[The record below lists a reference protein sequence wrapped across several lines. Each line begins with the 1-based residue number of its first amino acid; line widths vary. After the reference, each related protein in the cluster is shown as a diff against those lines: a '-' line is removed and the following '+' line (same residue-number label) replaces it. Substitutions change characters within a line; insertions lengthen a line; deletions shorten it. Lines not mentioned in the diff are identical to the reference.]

1 MPGTS
6 SGVRDFARGPLKPF
20 MQVNQFYQIF
30 QKCSILVVQCYR
42 VQASPALLPTQ
53 MISGEHTIE
62 ELACTQTAFP
72 TRSQLAF
79 PRDSSRGRLSQTAVD
94 HDLEPD
100 RPAASNGGGRIHRRA
115 EGLRRWSRQERT
127 GQGLARGRPEP
138 AGIDPPPP
146 SHHHPPAL
154 RQPGRDR
161 PARAERSPRR
171 GRGRA
176 RGVADAGPSERARR
190 HRPRPGR
197 TRTGRRRLGCAPR
210 SPHAV
215 RLDGP

>member
-1 MPGTS
+1 MQYSRGAMLQGPSERAEPRTASHTNDFRRTYHRRTCMHPNRLPHPIHPEAGSPRLLSTTTS
-6 SGVRDFARGPLKPF
+6 SPTGRP
-20 MQVNQFYQIF
+20 
-30 QKCSILVVQCYR
+30 
-42 VQASPALLPTQ
+42 LPT
-53 MISGEHTIE
+53 GE
-62 ELACTQTAFP
+62 AAF
-72 TRSQLAF
+72 TGER
-79 PRDSSRGRLSQTAVD
+79 RGCD
-94 HDLEPD
+94 
-100 RPAASNGGGRIHRRA
+100 GGAG
-115 EGLRRWSRQERT
+115 QDRT
-127 GQGLARGRPEP
+127 GQGLARCRPEP
-138 AGIDPPPP
+138 AGIDHDPPPP